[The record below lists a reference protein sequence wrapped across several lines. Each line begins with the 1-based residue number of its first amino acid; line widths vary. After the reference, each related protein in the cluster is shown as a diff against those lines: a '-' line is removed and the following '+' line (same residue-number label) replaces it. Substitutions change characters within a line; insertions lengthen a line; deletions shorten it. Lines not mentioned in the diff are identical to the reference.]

1 VTRKQRAAR
10 DSQVSAAPADGAGVL
25 IVDAGGRILSANSGA
40 GWLLGLDPEELQG
53 QAVEDLVRVRDGMQ
67 KGSSAPDGE
76 ATAAGTKQ
84 AVLHC
89 SGGGETVVHLHTGSI
104 EISGETCTI
113 WTLRSVDP
121 VWEKNHWLR
130 QVVDAMPG
138 VFYVLDE
145 EGRLVYWNR
154 TVEEFY
160 GYTPEELEGKPAIE
174 FIVPEERKR
183 LIEETQ
189 RAMAGEIVKGVP
201 HTHVLKDGTTVPHMA
216 TGGIL
221 AIDGNR
227 YLTGLAVDVSELV
240 AVQEELERKLEEI
253 EELKNRLEVENL
265 YLQSE
270 IELVGDH
277 GNIVGRSR
285 ALRKVLAQVE
295 QVAPTDSTV
304 LILGET
310 GTGKE
315 LVARRIHE
323 LSSRS
328 ARPMIKVN
336 CSALPASLVEAELFG
351 REKGAYTGAVS
362 REPGRFELADKS
374 TILLDEIGELPLEL
388 QAKLLRVL
396 ESGEFERVGSAR
408 TLTVDVRVIASTNR
422 NLEEAVRKGTFRSDL
437 YYRLAVF
444 PIEVPPLRERREDVP
459 LLVWHFI
466 DTLAKRMGKSITT
479 VSRSAMERLTVNQ
492 WPGNVRELR
501 NVIERSLI
509 LTRGETMVLSL
520 GTGGHGDAEEAG
532 LLSMDELQRRH
543 ILRALEVAGGR
554 IKGRGGAADMLGMKP
569 STLRSRMER
578 LGIECSRGE
587 V

>member
-1 VTRKQRAAR
+1 M
-10 DSQVSAAPADGAGVL
+10 APVGEAGVL
-25 IVDAGGRILSANSGA
+25 IVDAGGRIVSANTDA
-40 GWLLGLDPEELQG
+40 GRLFGVDPEALRG
-53 QAVEDLVRVRDGMQ
+53 QPAEALVPTGGGTHRDAPGPE
-67 KGSSAPDGE
+67 GSSVPKGPGHTVLHRPDGSE
-76 ATAAGTKQ
+76 LAVQLHAGRIGIDG
-84 AVLHC
+84 VD
-89 SGGGETVVHLHTGSI
+89 
-104 EISGETCTI
+104 CTI
-113 WTLRSVDP
+113 WTLRPVDP
-121 VWEKNHWLR
+121 VWEENHWLR

-145 EGRLVYWNR
+145 EGRLIYWNR

-160 GYTPEELEGKPAIE
+160 GYTVEELRGKPAIE
-174 FIVPEERKR
+174 FIVPEERER
-183 LIEETQ
+183 MIEETL

-201 HTHVLKDGTTVPHMA
+201 HTHVRKDGSTVPHMA

-221 AIDGNR
+221 TIGGKR

-240 AVQEELERKLEEI
+240 AAREELERKLEEI
-253 EELKNRLEVENL
+253 EELKGRLEVENL
-265 YLQSE
+265 YLKSE
-270 IELVGDH
+270 IELVADH
-277 GNIVGRSR
+277 GSIVGNSR
-285 ALRKVLAQVE
+285 PLREVLAQVE

-323 LSSRS
+323 LSPR
-328 ARPMIKVN
+328 ADRPMIKVN
-336 CSALPASLVEAELFG
+336 CSALPESLVEAELFG

-362 REPGRFELADKS
+362 REPGRFELADGS
-374 TILLDEIGELPLEL
+374 TILLDEIGELPLSL

-396 ESGEFERVGSAR
+396 ESGEFERVGSSR

-422 NLEEAVRKGTFRSDL
+422 DLEEGVRKGTFRRDL

-444 PIEVPPLRERREDVP
+444 PIVVPPLRERREDVP

-466 DTLAKRMGKSITT
+466 DTLARRMGRSITS
-479 VSRSAMERLTVNQ
+479 VPRSAMGRLTAYH

-509 LTRGETMVLSL
+509 LTRGETLTLSL
-520 GTGGHGDAEEAG
+520 DRGGEGDAGGDG
-532 LLSMDELQRRH
+532 LLPMDELQRRH
-543 ILRALEVAGGR
+543 IIHVLEATGGR
-554 IKGRGGAADMLGMKP
+554 IKGRGGAAEILGMNP

-578 LGIECSRGE
+578 LGIEPPGGGR
-587 V
+587 

>member
-1 VTRKQRAAR
+1 V
-10 DSQVSAAPADGAGVL
+10 PAGEAGVL
-25 IVDAGGRILSANSGA
+25 VVDGRGRVRSANLEA
-40 GWLLGLDPEELQG
+40 GRLFGSDPEELHG
-53 QAVEDLVRVRDGMQ
+53 QPIESLIPSDPGERPDVSTADGETERTSARRVVLRRRDGSEVPVHVQ
-67 KGSSAPDGE
+67 
-76 ATAAGTKQ
+76 AGVTDLGDD
-84 AVLHC
+84 VC
-89 SGGGETVVHLHTGSI
+89 TVW
-104 EISGETCTI
+104 TI
-113 WTLRSVDP
+113 CPVDP
-121 VWEKNHWLR
+121 VWETNHWLR

-138 VFYVLDE
+138 VFYVMDE
-145 EGRLVYWNR
+145 HGRLAYWNR
-154 TVEEFY
+154 TVEERY
-160 GYTPEELEGKPAIE
+160 GYTREEIREMLVEE
-174 FIVPEERKR
+174 FIVPEERER
-183 LIEETQ
+183 LAEEFQ
-189 RAMAGEIVKGVP
+189 RVMAGEELRNVP
-201 HTHVLKDGTTVPHMA
+201 HTHLLKDGTTIPHMA

-221 AIDGNR
+221 TIDGKQ

-240 AVQEELERKLEEI
+240 AVRKELERKLQEI

-265 YLQSE
+265 YLKSE
-270 IELVGDH
+270 IELVTDH
-277 GNIVGRSR
+277 GNIVGSSK
-285 ALRKVLAQVE
+285 ALREVLAQVE

-323 LSSRS
+323 LSPRA

-351 REKGAYTGAVS
+351 REKGAYTGALS
-362 REPGRFELADKS
+362 REPGRFELADGS

-396 ESGEFERVGSAR
+396 ESGEFERVGSSR
-408 TLTVDVRVIASTNR
+408 TQKVDLRVIASTNR
-422 NLEEAVRKGTFRSDL
+422 DMEKAVREGTFRRDL

-444 PIEVPPLRERREDVP
+444 PIVVPPLRERREDVP

-479 VSRSAMERLTVNQ
+479 VSRSTMERLTAYH

-509 LTRGETMVLSL
+509 LSRGETLALSL
-520 GTGGHGDAEEAG
+520 DSGGSGDTGDTG
-532 LLSMDELQRRH
+532 LLPMDELQRRH
-543 ILRALEVAGGR
+543 ILRALEAAGGR
-554 IKGRGGAADMLGMKP
+554 IKGRGGAAEILGMKP

-578 LGIECSRGE
+578 LGIDAPTRGH
-587 V
+587 